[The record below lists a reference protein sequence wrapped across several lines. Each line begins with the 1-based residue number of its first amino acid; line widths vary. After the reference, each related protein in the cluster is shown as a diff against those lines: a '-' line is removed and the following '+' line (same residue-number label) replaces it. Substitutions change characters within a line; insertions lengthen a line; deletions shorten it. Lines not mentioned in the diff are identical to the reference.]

1 MPIGCMVTL
10 RQDRMYDFLNKLLNI
25 ALPRVRDFRGLS
37 EKAMDGFGN
46 YSLGVKEQLI
56 FPEIDYD
63 KIDKI
68 KGLNVSIVT
77 TAKTDEEGRELL
89 RLLGMPFRN

>member
-1 MPIGCMVTL
+1 
-10 RQDRMYDFLNKLLNI
+10 
-25 ALPRVRDFRGLS
+25 VRDFRGIS
-37 EKAMDGFGN
+37 GKAFDGRGN
-46 YSLGVKEQLI
+46 YALGVREHII

-77 TAKTDEEGRELL
+77 SARTDEEGKELL